1 MVAQNY
7 ISELGQNSHDI
18 ENSGICGHDS
28 EWMRKWMNEWQTTDL
43 LHYCVSDS
51 WGYGLS
57 KFCGH
62 LSDIRF
68 YEEK

>member
-28 EWMRKWMNEWQTTDL
+28 EWMRKWMNEWQTTNFIT
-43 LHYCVSDS
+43 VSMIAEAMVS
-51 WGYGLS
+51 LS
-57 KFCGH
+57 FV
-62 LSDIRF
+62 DT
-68 YEEK
+68 